1 MEPPLQG
8 SSHQPARER
17 RAVAILRARSIPHRT
32 MGAAILKRT
41 KWNAGPGVRA
51 RGGRGMGRARLR
63 RKWTASDASPPSP
76 GAAVGSV
83 RAPTIWL
90 WCFGPWK
97 GCGHRVLRCI
107 PGWQAQAPPAAA
119 ALSEVP
125 ASSRCGGREG
135 GREGSVRP
143 QQHLSL
149 EKARATF
156 PSARVCSPV
165 CWGPRTPSV
174 GAWKAK
180 DS

>member
-1 MEPPLQG
+1 MELSLQG

-17 RAVAILRARSIPHRT
+17 RAVATLRARSIPHRT

-51 RGGRGMGRARLR
+51 RGGRGRGRPRLL
-63 RKWTASDASPPSP
+63 RKWTASGLSPSP
-76 GAAVGSV
+76 GAVVGAV
-83 RAPTIWL
+83 RAGTTWL
-90 WCFGPWK
+90 RCFGPWK
-97 GCGHRVLRCI
+97 GCGRRVLRCN
-107 PGWQAQAPPAAA
+107 PGWRAQAPPAAA

-125 ASSRCGGREG
+125 ASSRCGDREG

-156 PSARVCSPV
+156 PSDCTCVQ
-165 CWGPRTPSV
+165 PRLLGTPV
-174 GAWKAK
+174 GAWKTK
-180 DS
+180 GS